1 MKWTLKFGAA
11 AVLFGMSAV
20 SQAGMLGGLFSS
32 HGSGNAGCCEEDCCH
47 EPERP
52 VVARPCEQTY
62 TYQRKCSDLRPPCC
76 EDPCCE
82 EPACGAPCDAACAP
96 ADACSSCSGKKGCG
110 LLKGF
115 FKNLKKNSCFG
126 NKRGGLCNHGGE
138 CCEDGCATD
147 QCCDNA
153 DPCEIATLIYTAQTA
168 CYAKDRADAVDDLG
182 DFDCR
187 CHPEIMV
194 TLIYSLNDA
203 SEKVRAQAAD
213 EIGDLLEDGRC
224 CCSPEV
230 VAALTCALGDC
241 DDDVRDQAEEALSIC
256 GYDVVEGCCQNG
268 CCNDG
273 CGNTACGNTACGNVG
288 GNMVA
293 PVAPA
298 QAAPVPTTPAP
309 APANGNA
316 APAPAPPEDPE
327 AYFPSRF
334 RKQSSRQSGLTNLFG
349 LAG

>member
-1 MKWTLKFGAA
+1 MKWTLKVGAA
-11 AVLFGMSAV
+11 AALFGMSAV
-20 SQAGMLGGLFSS
+20 SQAGMLGGLFSH
-32 HGSGNAGCCEEDCCH
+32 HGGNSGCCEEDCCH
-47 EPERP
+47 EPARP

-76 EDPCCE
+76 EEPCCE
-82 EPACGAPCDAACAP
+82 EPACAAPCDAACAP
-96 ADACSSCSGKKGCG
+96 EACGNGGCCGNRKGG

-126 NKRGGLCNHGGE
+126 NRKGGLCDHGGD
-138 CCEDGCATD
+138 CCEEGCAD

-168 CYAKDRADAVDDLG
+168 CYDDDRADAVDDLG

-187 CHPEIMV
+187 CHPEVMCA
-194 TLIYSLNDA
+194 LIYSLNDA

-213 EIGDLLEDGRC
+213 EIGDLLEDNRC

-256 GYDVVEGCCQNG
+256 GYDVVEGCCENG
-268 CCNDG
+268 CCEGG
-273 CGNTACGNTACGNVG
+273 CTNVG
-288 GNMVA
+288 GNVMA
-293 PVAPA
+293 PAVPA
-298 QAAPVPTTPAP
+298 QAAPVPTQTAPAP
-309 APANGNA
+309 APAQQA
-316 APAPAPPEDPE
+316 TPAPAPPEDPE
-327 AYFPSRF
+327 AYFPSRY
-334 RKQSSRQSGLTNLFG
+334 RKQTSRQSGLTNLFG
-349 LAG
+349 LAK